1 MKKLTAKEEE
11 VMGFFWKK
19 GPLYVKDILELYSN
33 PKPHFNTVSTV
44 VRGLE
49 ERGFVGHKAYGK
61 TYQYYAVV
69 SRDDYRKGTLRGVI
83 SKYFDNSYLG
93 VVSSLV
99 EEEKIT
105 VDELKALI
113 KQVEESSART
123 NDR

>member
-99 EEEKIT
+99 EEEWKKRR
-105 VDELKALI
+105 L
-113 KQVEESSART
+113 R
-123 NDR
+123 

>member
-1 MKKLTAKEEE
+1 MTAKEEE

-69 SRDDYRKGTLRGVI
+69 SRDDYRKGTLRGII

-113 KQVEESSART
+113 RQVEEGQ
-123 NDR
+123 

>member
-19 GPLYVKDILELYSN
+19 GPLYVKDILELYSD

-113 KQVEESSART
+113 RQVEEGQ
-123 NDR
+123 

>member
-69 SRDDYRKGTLRGVI
+69 SRDDYRKGTLRGII

-113 KQVEESSART
+113 RQVEEGQ
-123 NDR
+123 

>member
-1 MKKLTAKEEE
+1 MKKLTAKEDE

-113 KQVEESSART
+113 RQVEEGQ
-123 NDR
+123 

>member
-19 GPLYVKDILELYSN
+19 GPLYVKDILELYSD

-49 ERGFVGHKAYGK
+49 ECGFVGHKAYGK

-69 SRDDYRKGTLRGVI
+69 SRDDFKRRTLKGVI
-83 SKYFDNSYLG
+83 RKYFNDSYLG

-99 EEEKIT
+99 KEEEIT
-105 VDELKALI
+105 VDELKELI
-113 KQVEESSART
+113 RQVEEGNKR
-123 NDR
+123 

>member
-61 TYQYYAVV
+61 AYQYYAVV

-113 KQVEESSART
+113 RQVEEGQ
-123 NDR
+123 

>member
-113 KQVEESSART
+113 RQVEEGQ
-123 NDR
+123 